1 MAGHPWVGGRLGAVG
16 VSPRLRSKWRL
27 RRHTAGWEWGA
38 RPANKALLLCLLPAA
53 PRPASLPWIV
63 RAFSLLQLFTGSAR
77 RGHARTVVALSWV
90 GRAPNVVPLA
100 GLGGTLGAPWHR
112 PPPPPPPPLG
122 FWAWG
127 DLGSLAVLT
136 FQSLDRA
143 VVLGQPPDCP
153 SRSARLRNDGTAE
166 LCISFCKPQPLS
178 WCTATWGLSGLLGNG
193 KPQPSPP
200 GVRCLHVGH
209 PRGGAEG
216 RFGSRT
222 WLWSS

>member
-1 MAGHPWVGGRLGAVG
+1 MGRREAGSSRGQPAAAQQMEAATSHCRVGVGGTASKQSTAFMPFAGSPSPCLPALDCSCIFSASAVYW
-16 VSPRLRSKWRL
+16 VSPPWTRTHSGSIEL
-27 RRHTAGWEWGA
+27 GWESA
-38 RPANKALLLCLLPAA
+38 QCCAL
-53 PRPASLPWIV
+53 
-63 RAFSLLQLFTGSAR
+63 
-77 RGHARTVVALSWV
+77 
-90 GRAPNVVPLA
+90 GRV
-100 GLGGTLGAPWHR
+100 GGTLGAPWHR
-112 PPPPPPPPLG
+112 PPPPPPPPPLG

-127 DLGSLAVLT
+127 DLGSLAVPT